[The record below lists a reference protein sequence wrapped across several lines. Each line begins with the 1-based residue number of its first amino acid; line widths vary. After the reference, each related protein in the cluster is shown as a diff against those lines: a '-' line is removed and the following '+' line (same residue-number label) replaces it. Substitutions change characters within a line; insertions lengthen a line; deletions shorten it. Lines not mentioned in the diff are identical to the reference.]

1 MIKLQGLHKSYGAKT
16 ILSGIDLEVNKGETV
31 TIIGPSGAG
40 KSTALRCI
48 NILERPDKGT
58 LTIGEKSYDL
68 AKLTSKEILEIR
80 QSTAMVFQNFSLFE
94 NKTAL
99 QNITLPLIKAKK
111 INKYEAE
118 KIAIENLA
126 QVGLLEWKDHYP
138 SQLSGGQQQ
147 RVGIARALALK
158 PEVILF
164 DEPTS
169 ALDPE
174 KVQDVLEIIKRIS
187 KEQHIT
193 SVIVTHELEFA
204 LDVAD
209 KIVFLADGR
218 VVEEGTAKEVLKTP
232 KDERT
237 IKFLG
242 HFADKLEYVI

>member
-31 TIIGPSGAG
+31 AIIGPSGAG

-48 NILERPDKGT
+48 NLLETPDKGT

-111 INKYEAE
+111 INKDEAE
-118 KIAIENLA
+118 KIAIENLT
-126 QVGLLEWKDHYP
+126 QVGLLDWKDHYP

-147 RVGIARALALK
+147 RVGIARAL
-158 PEVILF
+158 
-164 DEPTS
+164 

-218 VVEEGTAKEVLKTP
+218 VVEEGTAKEVLKNP

>member
-126 QVGLLEWKDHYP
+126 QVGVLEWKDHYP
-138 SQLSGGQQQ
+138 SQLSVGQ
-147 RVGIARALALK
+147 
-158 PEVILF
+158 
-164 DEPTS
+164 
-169 ALDPE
+169 
-174 KVQDVLEIIKRIS
+174 
-187 KEQHIT
+187 
-193 SVIVTHELEFA
+193 
-204 LDVAD
+204 
-209 KIVFLADGR
+209 
-218 VVEEGTAKEVLKTP
+218 
-232 KDERT
+232 
-237 IKFLG
+237 
-242 HFADKLEYVI
+242 

>member
-31 TIIGPSGAG
+31 AIIGPSGAG

-48 NILERPDKGT
+48 NLLETPDKGT

-68 AKLTSKEILEIR
+68 AKLTNKEILEIR

-218 VVEEGTAKEVLKTP
+218 VVEEGTAKEVLKNP
-232 KDERT
+232 KDDRT

>member
-48 NILERPDKGT
+48 NLLETPDKGT

-209 KIVFLADGR
+209 KIVFLADGK
-218 VVEEGTAKEVLKTP
+218 VVEEGTAKEVLKNP
-232 KDERT
+232 KDDRT

>member
-31 TIIGPSGAG
+31 AIIGPSGAG

-48 NILERPDKGT
+48 NLLETPDKGT

-111 INKYEAE
+111 LSKDEAE
-118 KIAIENLA
+118 KIAIENLT
-126 QVGLLEWKDHYP
+126 QVGLLDWKDHYP

-218 VVEEGTAKEVLKTP
+218 VVEEGTAKEVLKNP

>member
-1 MIKLQGLHKSYGAKT
+1 MPKNQEEPLANVNVDVINDEPIKPED
-16 ILSGIDLEVNKGETV
+16 ID
-31 TIIGPSGAG
+31 
-40 KSTALRCI
+40 
-48 NILERPDKGT
+48 
-58 LTIGEKSYDL
+58 
-68 AKLTSKEILEIR
+68 
-80 QSTAMVFQNFSLFE
+80 FSLFE

-111 INKYEAE
+111 INKDEAE
-118 KIAIENLA
+118 KIAIENLT
-126 QVGLLEWKDHYP
+126 QVGLLDWKDHYP

-147 RVGIARALALK
+147 RVGIARALSLN

-209 KIVFLADGR
+209 KIMFLADGK
-218 VVEEGTAKEVLKTP
+218 VVEEGTAKEVLKNP

-237 IKFLG
+237 VKFLG